1 MHWEE
6 WHSIQNLENLEP
18 WVGVFLSKIGQSI
31 TTAPLRRTTCLLPL
45 TTSRTSQD
53 AHQIMNIF
61 RSAIF
66 ILALARN
73 LYVVEANLFPFN
85 CVVDGPWI
93 GENAACQ
100 SINPDPVTRDYKYI
114 DAPLCK
120 PPETHRYCCDAT
132 IYDSLCCPSYHSY
145 GGCTTMNGY

>member
-1 MHWEE
+1 
-6 WHSIQNLENLEP
+6 
-18 WVGVFLSKIGQSI
+18 
-31 TTAPLRRTTCLLPL
+31 
-45 TTSRTSQD
+45 
-53 AHQIMNIF
+53 MNIF

-100 SINPDPVTRDYKYI
+100 SINPDPVTRDYKWWI
-114 DAPLCK
+114 IKTSTPRCANHLRRTVIAVMRPFMIASAV
-120 PPETHRYCCDAT
+120 PAT
-132 IYDSLCCPSYHSY
+132 
-145 GGCTTMNGY
+145 TRMVAVRQ

>member
-18 WVGVFLSKIGQSI
+18 WNGQLE
-31 TTAPLRRTTCLLPL
+31 TTK
-45 TTSRTSQD
+45 SQD

-132 IYDSLCCPSYHSY
+132 IMIASAVPA
-145 GGCTTMNGY
+145 TTRMVAVRQ